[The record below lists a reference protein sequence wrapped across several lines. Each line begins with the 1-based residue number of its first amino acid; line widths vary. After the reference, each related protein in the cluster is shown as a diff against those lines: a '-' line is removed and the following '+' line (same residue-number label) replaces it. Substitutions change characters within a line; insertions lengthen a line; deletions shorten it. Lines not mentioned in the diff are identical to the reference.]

1 MNCDN
6 TALVIRLLFFFFE
19 RMGTSQ
25 PFEFLLICFTFT
37 VIISNNIFSTIAIT
51 YEMNQS

>member
-1 MNCDN
+1 MDCDN
-6 TALVIRLLFFFFE
+6 TALVIRLLFFALKG
-19 RMGTSQ
+19 RGQ
-25 PFEFLLICFTFT
+25 VNPLNFLLICFTFT